1 MKRLVMWF
9 ALTAV
14 TLASGCRGDQGSSPL
29 GGDCGGGADTACRVT
44 FRSLLVAPGQFDGR
58 VIRIE
63 GYLGVSMRFFSLH
76 ASKELF
82 DAGVSDEVALR
93 LRGPMQLQEKIFNEY
108 AYTWVS
114 VIGVFKLRKKNG
126 TTDDLLIGELAPPI
140 EVRSL
145 QPLGANQRA
154 EFGEVVLDLEDLN

>member
-1 MKRLVMWF
+1 
-9 ALTAV
+9 
-14 TLASGCRGDQGSSPL
+14 
-29 GGDCGGGADTACRVT
+29 
-44 FRSLLVAPGQFDGR
+44 
-58 VIRIE
+58 
-63 GYLGVSMRFFSLH
+63 
-76 ASKELF
+76 
-82 DAGVSDEVALR
+82 
-93 LRGPMQLQEKIFNEY
+93 MQLQEKIFNEY